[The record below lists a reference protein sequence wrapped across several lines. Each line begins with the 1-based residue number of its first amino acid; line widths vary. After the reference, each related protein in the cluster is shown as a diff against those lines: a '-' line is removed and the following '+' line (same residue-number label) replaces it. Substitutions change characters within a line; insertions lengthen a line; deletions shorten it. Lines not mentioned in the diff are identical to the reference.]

1 LTEVGSRTTL
11 SYMSHQALL
20 NADNRRLSPRFPVRA
35 TLNEYIAEEEAPGI
49 ALDVSMA
56 GLALRTAPMEKPRE
70 TTVVAVE
77 VELPGTGEAIWASAQ
92 PRFHAIGP
100 GYDVSG
106 LLFLDMAR
114 KHRRLLHDYVNERR
128 ERWRRL
134 FGPRPVF
141 TSRFGCLI

>member
-1 LTEVGSRTTL
+1 M
-11 SYMSHQALL
+11 SYQALL
-20 NADNRRLSPRFPVRA
+20 SADNRRLSPRFPIRA
-35 TLNEYIAEEEAPGI
+35 TLNEYIAEQEAPGI

-56 GLALRTAPMEKPRE
+56 GLALRTAPTEKAGN
-70 TTVVAVE
+70 TAVVGVE

-92 PRFHAIGP
+92 PRFHAVGP
-100 GYDVSG
+100 GFEVSG

-134 FGPRPVF
+134 FGPRTIL

>member
-1 LTEVGSRTTL
+1 M
-11 SYMSHQALL
+11 SYL
-20 NADNRRLSPRFPVRA
+20 NPPGADNRRLSPRFPVHA
-35 TLNEYIAEEEAPGI
+35 VLNEYIRDRQTPGL
-49 ALDVSMA
+49 AVDVSMA
-56 GLALRTAPMEKPRE
+56 GLALRKMAAPKVHHAS
-70 TTVVAVE
+70 VVGVE

-92 PRFHAIGP
+92 PRFHAVGREFQM
-100 GYDVSG
+100 SG

-114 KHRRLLHDYVNERR
+114 KHRRLLHEYVSERR